1 MEGQLREGARLSREA
16 ILDAAEAILRDEGY
30 AAVSS
35 RKVATVAGLKSK
47 LVHYYF
53 KTMDE
58 LFLALLR
65 RVEEQHFAQLRRA
78 TASDEPLR
86 ALWQLSTDPAV
97 PKLHKE
103 FVARATHHEELRQ
116 EIARSAERT
125 RQVYTAAAED
135 ALTAAGLSISTY
147 PPVAIGMMLDGI
159 SRVISMDKILG
170 LNSGHTDAVAL
181 VETLLE
187 LLAKGQR
194 G

>member
-1 MEGQLREGARLSREA
+1 MSREA

-35 RKVATVAGLKSK
+35 RKVAAVAGLKSK

-65 RVEEQHFAQLRRA
+65 RVEEQHFEELRKA

-86 ALWQLSTDPAV
+86 ALWQLSTNPAV
-97 PKLHKE
+97 PRLHKE
-103 FVARATHHEELRQ
+103 FIARATHHEQLRQ

-125 RQVYTAAAED
+125 RQVYAEAARD
-135 ALTAAGLSISTY
+135 ALFKAGLSTSMY
-147 PPVAIGMMLDGI
+147 PPIAIGMMMDGI
-159 SRVISMDKILG
+159 SRVISTDKILG
-170 LNSGHTDAVAL
+170 LDTGHADAVAL
-181 VETLLE
+181 MERLLKRLSNPQCE
-187 LLAKGQR
+187 RKR
-194 G
+194 GD

>member
-1 MEGQLREGARLSREA
+1 MSREA

-35 RKVATVAGLKSK
+35 RKVAAVAGLKSK

-65 RVEEQHFAQLRRA
+65 RVEEQHFAELRKA
-78 TASDEPLR
+78 TASGEPLR
-86 ALWQLSTDPAV
+86 ALWHLSTDPTV

-103 FVARATHHEELRQ
+103 FVALATHHEQLRQ
-116 EIARSAERT
+116 EIARSAQRT
-125 RQVYTAAAED
+125 RQVYAAAAES
-135 ALTAAGLSISTY
+135 ALIVAGLSTSMF

-159 SRVISMDKILG
+159 SRVLSTDKILG
-170 LNSGHTDAVAL
+170 LDSGHADAIAL
-181 VETLLE
+181 VETLLNRLSVSRCE
-187 LLAKGQR
+187 ETTDAQQQI
-194 G
+194 

>member
-1 MEGQLREGARLSREA
+1 MSREA

-65 RVEEQHFAQLRRA
+65 RVEEKHFDELRKA
-78 TASDEPLR
+78 AASNEPLR
-86 ALWQLSTDPAV
+86 ALWQLSREPTV

-103 FVARATHHEELRQ
+103 FVALATHHEPLRQ

-125 RQVYTAAAED
+125 RQIYAAAAGD
-135 ALTAAGLSISTY
+135 ALVRAGLSTSTY
-147 PPVAIGMMLDGI
+147 PPVAVGMMMDGI
-159 SRVISMDKILG
+159 SRVISTDKILG
-170 LNSGHTDAVAL
+170 LDCGHADAISL
-181 VETLLE
+181 METLLD
-187 LLAKGQR
+187 LLSVSQCE
-194 G
+194 